1 MTTGSN
7 VTSDAPT
14 AGTAWRSRF
23 VWYDLLTTDIAAAA
37 AFYTQV
43 VGWGTQ
49 EYDMGPGG
57 KYLMWTAGDVPIG
70 GVVVLPSETKGI
82 PPHWMAHVSV
92 ANVDDSVHQVI
103 ALGGEVIT
111 PAMDIPTV
119 GRYAVI
125 ADPQGAAIALFTPNQ
140 GPRPD
145 DFSPKVGEFSWHE
158 LMTSDHTAGFAFY
171 SKIFGWHKQGAE
183 DMGPPVGEYLLFGP
197 TDATA
202 GAGQH
207 TGAYGGMFTLSPE
220 MPMPPSW
227 LYYIRVP
234 SVDAAVEKVNA
245 LGGQV
250 MNGPMDV
257 PGGDRIAQCTDLV
270 GAAFAVHSVKG

>member
-1 MTTGSN
+1 M
-7 VTSDAPT
+7 TSDSKPT
-14 AGTAWRSRF
+14 SATPADATAWRSRF
-23 VWYDLLTTDIAAAA
+23 VWYDLLTTDIAGAA

-43 VGWGTQ
+43 AGWGTQ

-57 KYLMWTAGDVPIG
+57 TYLMWTANGVPIG
-70 GVVVLPSETKGI
+70 GVVVVSSEMKGI

-92 ANVDDSVHQVI
+92 ANVDDSVRQVV
-103 ALGGEVIT
+103 ALGGQILT

-145 DFSPKVGEFSWHE
+145 GFHPTVGEFSWHE
-158 LMTSDHTAGFAFY
+158 LMTSDHRAAFAFY
-171 SKIFGWHKQGAE
+171 SKIFGWQKQAAE

-197 TDATA
+197 TSEPA
-202 GAGQH
+202 GTEKHA
-207 TGAYGGMFTLSPE
+207 GAYGGMFTLSAD

-234 SVDAAVEKVNA
+234 SADAAAEKVKA

-257 PGGDRIAQCTDLV
+257 PGGDRIAQCMDPQ
-270 GAAFAVHSVKG
+270 GGAFAVHSVGG